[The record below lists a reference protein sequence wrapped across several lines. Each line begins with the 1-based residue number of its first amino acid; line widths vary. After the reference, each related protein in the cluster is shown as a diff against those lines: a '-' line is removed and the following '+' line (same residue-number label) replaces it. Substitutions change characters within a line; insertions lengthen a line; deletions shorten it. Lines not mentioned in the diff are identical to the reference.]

1 MRPACAEPAIVNAM
15 RHLAVIGAGLAG
27 LSCAA
32 ALQQA
37 GLKVTVCEKSRGA
50 AGRMST
56 RRGEDWQCD
65 HGAQYFTARH
75 PHFRAVVERWVRAG
89 VAATWAPRLQVL
101 GGSLARVPDGSLERF
116 VGVPAMTA
124 PARHLAEGLSL
135 VTQTTVTQVQ
145 RAGDRWQLLTAERG
159 WLVDH
164 FDTVLLATP
173 APQAAALLRQPA
185 PELAARAGSANMRG
199 GWALMLR
206 FAAPVELPFDG
217 AFVNEGPLRWI
228 ARDNSKPGRGGRE
241 TWLLHATAEWSEAHL
256 EQNANEI
263 AASLLPAFSD
273 LGGPTPQAWTA
284 HRWRYADT
292 ERPLDTGCAWA
303 PDVGL
308 GLCGDWLN
316 GGKVEGAWLS
326 GWALAQRVLQSAGS
340 R

>member
-1 MRPACAEPAIVNAM
+1 MNATP
-15 RHLAVIGAGLAG
+15 HLAVIGAGLAG

-37 GLKVTVCEKSRGA
+37 GLNVTVCEKSRGA

-75 PHFRAVVERWVRAG
+75 PDFRAEVERWVRAG
-89 VAATWAPRLQVL
+89 VAGMWAPRLQVL
-101 GGSLARVPDGSLERF
+101 GDSFDRVPDAALERF

-124 PARHLAEGLSL
+124 PARHLAQALSL
-135 VTQTTVTQVQ
+135 VAQTTITEVQ
-145 RAGDRWQLLTAERG
+145 RAADRWQLLTAERG
-159 WLVDH
+159 WLVER
-164 FDTVLLATP
+164 FDAVLLATP

-185 PELAARAGSANMRG
+185 PALAARAGSANMRG

-206 FAAPVELPFDG
+206 FAVPVELPFDG

-228 ARDNSKPGRGGRE
+228 ARDSSKPGRGGRE

-256 EQNANEI
+256 ERNANEI
-263 AASLLPAFSD
+263 AASLLPAFGQ

-292 ERPLDTGCAWA
+292 EPPLDAGCTWE
-303 PDVGL
+303 PDLGL

-326 GWALAQRVLQSAGS
+326 GRALAQQVLQSFGS